1 MTGRLYDTARWKR
14 ERAAYLRAHPLC
26 VMCEQQGRTSLA
38 TVVDHIIPH
47 KGDPVLFWDS
57 ENNWQ
62 PLCKT
67 DHDGAKASFEATG
80 KIRGCDVDGRPLD
93 PNHPWNQ
100 EG

>member
-57 ENNWQ
+57 
-62 PLCKT
+62 
-67 DHDGAKASFEATG
+67 
-80 KIRGCDVDGRPLD
+80 VDGRPLD